1 MERPGKPRHRREGRR
16 LSEREVS
23 ESNLRTIERCL
34 DFARHDTGNGRRE
47 PALCLRRVVVKLAR
61 MTRALTGMTS
71 LDYYGIEELLTEE
84 ERAARDG
91 ARRFVQE
98 EVVREIVPF
107 HRAGKF
113 PDHLI
118 PRMGA
123 LGFYAPY
130 LKGNGCAGLSYTAY
144 GLIMQELERA
154 DSGLRSL
161 ASVQGPLVI
170 HAIHSFATPE
180 QQVRWLPGLVSGK
193 LIGCFAL
200 TEHGHG
206 SDPGGMETSAK
217 REGDHYILNGSKCWI
232 GNASIA
238 DIKVVWAKDGDGR
251 VGGFVVEKDA
261 PGFRAHDIEGK
272 FSLRMSRTSECWFE
286 NCRIPGENRLPKA
299 SGLGAPLSCLSHA
312 RAGIA
317 WGVIG
322 AAIDCYETA
331 LAYAKSRE
339 QFGRPIAGFQ
349 LVQQKLVWMAQEIT
363 KAQLLALRL
372 TRMMEVGSARPAQ
385 ISLAKRNNVWMALEC
400 ARKGRDILGAAGITD
415 RYPVIRHLM
424 NLETVSTYEGT
435 HDIHTLVVGRD
446 ITGINAFGG

>member
-1 MERPGKPRHRREGRR
+1 M
-16 LSEREVS
+16 S
-23 ESNLRTIERCL
+23 
-34 DFARHDTGNGRRE
+34 
-47 PALCLRRVVVKLAR
+47 
-61 MTRALTGMTS
+61 S
-71 LDYYGIEELLTEE
+71 LDYYSIEKLLTDK
-84 ERAARDG
+84 ERAARDR

-98 EVVREIVPF
+98 EVLSEIVPC

-113 PDHLI
+113 PEQLI

-130 LKGNGCAGLSYTAY
+130 LKEHGCAGVSSTAY

-161 ASVQGPLVI
+161 ASVQGALAI
-170 HAIHSFATPE
+170 QAIHSFGSPE
-180 QQVRWLPGLVSGK
+180 QQARWVPGLVSGES
-193 LIGCFAL
+193 IGCFAL

-206 SDPGGMETSAK
+206 SDPGGMETRA
-217 REGDHYILNGSKCWI
+217 RRDGDSYILNGSKCWI

-238 DIKVVWAKDGDGR
+238 DVKVVWAKDDDGR

-261 PGFRAHDIEGK
+261 PGFRAQDIEGK

-286 NCRIPGENRLPKA
+286 NCRIPVENRLPKA
-299 SGLGAPLSCLSHA
+299 EGLKAPLSCLTYA
-312 RAGIA
+312 RVGIA

-372 TRMMEVGSARPAQ
+372 TRLMEAGAARPAQ
-385 ISLAKRNNVWMALEC
+385 ISLAKRNNVWMALQC
-400 ARKGRDILGAAGITD
+400 ARKARDILGATGITD

-424 NLETVSTYEGT
+424 NLESVSTYEGT
-435 HDIHTLVVGRD
+435 HDIHTLIVGRD
-446 ITGINAFGG
+446 ITGIDAFVG